1 MHDASIAPAFLFVN
15 SLFSLK
21 IGARLL
27 FLYLVR
33 RESIVMLHFLSSVF
47 STGRGQGD
55 GPDKALIER
64 AIERVVD
71 GTDPRLRGLGNYRKR
86 LRPAVEQAVV
96 YVIDLVDAMPEPVEI
111 SRRAYSTD
119 PRLRAFFVSPTH
131 LQEVIGHSKLVTAF
145 LREVAGPPP
154 DKIFGLLS
162 MDWAE
167 KHVLGIELVG
177 DILRRDVP
185 QVAVSFFNH
194 RFVGPG
200 GSEAETRKQL
210 KLRVFDYLVGEALKS
225 IVTARG
231 KRSEL
236 QQQQRLLKH
245 KMNAMKAGDW
255 GLEGMLAATEA
266 EPLDHAALESEI
278 AAIEAELLEL
288 GAASVNL
295 DAVFEAVDATLGRP
309 ADWISGRELTLN
321 LDASLIKADASSS
334 RTTRE
339 LKLNEI
345 YSCEGARRVVLPGW
359 FPRQDLPERVD
370 FLQQAAR
377 YLQ

>member
-1 MHDASIAPAFLFVN
+1 
-15 SLFSLK
+15 
-21 IGARLL
+21 
-27 FLYLVR
+27 
-33 RESIVMLHFLSSVF
+33 
-47 STGRGQGD
+47 
-55 GPDKALIER
+55 
-64 AIERVVD
+64 
-71 GTDPRLRGLGNYRKR
+71 
-86 LRPAVEQAVV
+86 
-96 YVIDLVDAMPEPVEI
+96 
-111 SRRAYSTD
+111 
-119 PRLRAFFVSPTH
+119 
-131 LQEVIGHSKLVTAF
+131 
-145 LREVAGPPP
+145 
-154 DKIFGLLS
+154 
-162 MDWAE
+162 
-167 KHVLGIELVG
+167 
-177 DILRRDVP
+177 
-185 QVAVSFFNH
+185 
-194 RFVGPG
+194 
-200 GSEAETRKQL
+200 
-210 KLRVFDYLVGEALKS
+210 VFDYLVGEALKS

-295 DAVFEAVDATLGRP
+295 DGVFEAVDATLGRP